1 MSIRVLTW
9 NVSFGAMTGLDLD
22 RTSKPLPEKC
32 RSKLITDDKG
42 LSVTQCLMNVV
53 ETIDRSAISKPYD
66 FIALQEASNWDIIF
80 SKSKELQRMRG
91 YVHHLANFED
101 MATFYDK
108 QKYTLIAVKVGNLV
122 PGNGRPYQILFLQN
136 KLNYSYYIFINLHN
150 GHFISKEELES
161 KLSDNLGLGI
171 KPTTEQKTFEKLN
184 LQKEVD
190 ISDII
195 NGKDFKVIMAGDT
208 NDHRDF
214 DYWKELQ
221 PFSKTSFE
229 NLKDLVVKADS
240 VPPNTCCA
248 PINLPAEEN
257 YGKSVRHIR
266 LGRYGYDTMLG
277 DYVLVSNNISVVVDN
292 RVLLNFKYNAEE
304 FPTSDHLPVEII
316 LSPTVARLDTG
327 DIKYKQK
334 YLKYKQKYLALK
346 NTTSV

>member
-136 KLNYSYYIFINLHN
+136 KLDNNYYIFINLHN
-150 GHFISKEELES
+150 GHGISKKELES
-161 KLSDNLGLGI
+161 KLSDNLHTAI
-171 KPTTEQKTFEKLN
+171 KP
-184 LQKEVD
+184 D
-190 ISDII
+190 INHLSFGKPNDVEENITDII
-195 NGKDFKVIMAGDT
+195 NGKNFKIIMAGDT
-208 NDHRDF
+208 NDHGKHN
-214 DYWKELQ
+214 YWNELQ
-221 PFSKTSFE
+221 PFSKTNFE
-229 NLKDLVVKADS
+229 NLNKLIVKS
-240 VPPNTCCA
+240 TLEPPKTCCA
-248 PINLPAEEN
+248 PINLTEKKVP
-257 YGKSVRHIR
+257 IR
-266 LGRYGYDTMLG
+266 KNIIDDTMLG
-277 DYVLVSNNISVVVDN
+277 DYVLVSENLSVVTDN
-292 RVLLNFKYNAEE
+292 RVLLNFRYNAQE
-304 FPTSDHLPVEII
+304 FPTSDHLPVEIV
-316 LSPTVARLDTG
+316 LNPTVSRLDSG
-327 DIKYKQK
+327 DIKYKRK
-334 YLKYKQKYLALK
+334 YLKYKQKYLGLK